1 MSVNGISSSQ
11 IESML
16 AMLRNT
22 AAQAAPPSA
31 AGAASAVPNA
41 ITPVA
46 NTSPASAKVSFAD
59 ALKNSLDQVNQVQQ
73 QAQDMGDQFA
83 SGNDNVSI
91 SDVMIAT
98 QKASISLQTAVQ
110 VRTKL
115 VAAYND
121 IMNMQI

>member
-31 AGAASAVPNA
+31 AGSVANS

-46 NTSPASAKVSFAD
+46 DTNSSTAKVSFAD